1 MAEQKQLKRRNTATA
16 VIALTVV
23 AGMVGLAFASAPLYR
38 VLCKAVGIGGTTQ
51 VATVGS
57 NTISDEPVTV
67 RFDANT
73 DPALPWQFKPSQKSV
88 TVKFGETATI
98 TYHAKNLSNRTIAG
112 TATFNVTPEKE
123 GIYFNKLACF
133 CFQETVLKPGEEVD
147 LPVTFF
153 VDPDLL
159 KDQYANDVRTLTLSY
174 TFFPSLNGVAVESK
188 TIAAA
193 PSDKTAVS
201 K

>member
-1 MAEQKQLKRRNTATA
+1 MADEQNLERRKATTAIIA
-16 VIALTVV
+16 VGVV

-38 VLCKAVGIGGTTQ
+38 VMCKTLGLGGATQ
-51 VATVGS
+51 VATTDSKTVS
-57 NTISDEPVTV
+57 QEPVTV

-73 DPALPWQFKPSQKSV
+73 DPHLPWEFKPEQKAV

-98 TYHAKNLSNRTIAG
+98 KYRAKNLSDHTIVG
-112 TATFNVTPEKE
+112 TATFNVTPEKV

-133 CFQETVLKPGEEVD
+133 CFQETTLAPGEEVE
-147 LPVTFF
+147 LGVTFF

-159 KDQYANDVRTLTLSY
+159 QDEYANEVRTLTLSY
-174 TFFPSLNGVAVESK
+174 TFFPSLNAVASVP
-188 TIAAA
+188 AA
-193 PSDKTAVS
+193 TVS